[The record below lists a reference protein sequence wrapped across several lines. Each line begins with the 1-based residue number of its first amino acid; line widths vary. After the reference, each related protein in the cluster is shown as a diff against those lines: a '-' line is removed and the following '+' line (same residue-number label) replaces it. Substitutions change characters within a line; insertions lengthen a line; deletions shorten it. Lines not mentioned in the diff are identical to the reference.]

1 MEVGLGLTYLGAG
14 FGSGLAIIGGGIGI
28 GIAVAAALQ
37 GLARQP
43 EVEGKLRTLML
54 IGAALI
60 EGLSFFA
67 LVICFMLVMK
77 TSAAEGKTE
86 TGAKPPAS
94 APSH

>member
-1 MEVGLGLTYLGAG
+1 MDIGLGLTYLGAG
-14 FGSGLAIIGGGIGI
+14 FGAGLVIIGGGIGI

-43 EVEGKLRTLML
+43 EAGNGLRTLML

-77 TSAAEGKTE
+77 TGAAEGKTE
-86 TGAKPPAS
+86 AGAKPPAT